1 MPANSARWHASG
13 AWGRADKAWGSQPWS
28 SWGWQQRGSEGW
40 SSSPPG
46 KSERRAQELA
56 EALRAVQ
63 VEEGQRISLAQ
74 PMPPSFTG
82 PQESWDR
89 AQENRQVAA
98 KLKCLRTLAALA
110 STEQEHT
117 YYMGLVQQYRAKTTV
132 TQEPA
137 ARLGKA
143 MEELADA
150 RVKAQRA
157 RKHAE
162 EAHLALAKADSLVA
176 AAEAELSEARA
187 AAQAASQAA
196 AAAAPPGSQP
206 SGIAPTPA
214 RPGPAQMLQALEVIK
229 AMAHVDETGNMVLQ
243 ASAFEEVAGA
253 VAGAPSPSG
262 PAAVAQEPPGGQDI
276 GEASDTELEEAF
288 SDGQLERG
296 LQRMTHPTGL
306 RRQSKKG
313 ARKLLK
319 MGLPR
324 RPVD

>member
-1 MPANSARWHASG
+1 M
-13 AWGRADKAWGSQPWS
+13 
-28 SWGWQQRGSEGW
+28 
-40 SSSPPG
+40 
-46 KSERRAQELA
+46 
-56 EALRAVQ
+56 
-63 VEEGQRISLAQ
+63 
-74 PMPPSFTG
+74 
-82 PQESWDR
+82 
-89 AQENRQVAA
+89 AA

-117 YYMGLVQQYRAKTTV
+117 YYMGLVQQYRAKSTV
-132 TQEPA
+132 GQEPA

-157 RKHAE
+157 RRHAE

-196 AAAAPPGSQP
+196 AAAAAPGSQP

-296 LQRMTHPTGL
+296 LQRMTQPTGL